1 MPLPPPPPPP
11 PPLLQEYKKSPANS
25 MWIVK
30 PTARSQGKGIFL
42 INKLAQVNAYKTTD
56 DVVLSSY

>member
-1 MPLPPPPPPP
+1 
-11 PPLLQEYKKSPANS
+11 